1 VSRNSRNTGSSKRGP
16 VTAKDVARQIGVSQS
31 AVSRAFTK
39 DASIS
44 AKMRARVLRAAD
56 RLGYKPNAMARTLI
70 TRRSGIVGI
79 VMGDMTNPFYPEV
92 LELLSKRL
100 RQGDLQTLLFNVPQ
114 GREVDD
120 ELPLLLQYQV
130 DAVIITSATISS
142 RMARICAA
150 RGISVVLF
158 NRYVPGSDVHGV
170 SCDNYEG
177 GRLVARYLVDRG
189 HKRLVYVAGKR
200 DTSTTMDRE
209 RGFSDQLAE
218 YGLSLWGREEA
229 VEYSHAEGRVAALR
243 LLKGRELPDA
253 IFFAND
259 IMAIGG
265 LDAIRSELKLRV
277 PEDLSVIG
285 FDDIEMSG
293 WPSHSLTTVRQPVAE
308 MIEKAV
314 TLLDSSTAGKLPQ
327 ARIHL
332 IAGSLVERG
341 SCKDHRG

>member
-1 VSRNSRNTGSSKRGP
+1 
-16 VTAKDVARQIGVSQS
+16 
-31 AVSRAFTK
+31 
-39 DASIS
+39 
-44 AKMRARVLRAAD
+44 M
-56 RLGYKPNAMARTLI
+56 
-70 TRRSGIVGI
+70 
-79 VMGDMTNPFYPEV
+79 
-92 LELLSKRL
+92 
-100 RQGDLQTLLFNVPQ
+100 
-114 GREVDD
+114 
-120 ELPLLLQYQV
+120 
-130 DAVIITSATISS
+130 
-142 RMARICAA
+142 
-150 RGISVVLF
+150 
-158 NRYVPGSDVHGV
+158 
-170 SCDNYEG
+170 
-177 GRLVARYLVDRG
+177 
-189 HKRLVYVAGKR
+189 
-200 DTSTTMDRE
+200 
-209 RGFSDQLAE
+209 
-218 YGLSLWGREEA
+218 
-229 VEYSHAEGRVAALR
+229 R

-253 IFFAND
+253 VFFAND